1 MSAATPALYDGVART
16 PAMRV
21 EEACAWIAEDYPR
34 RWLRL
39 VNLCEWA
46 GGRGWPRIRRGDLV
60 ARTPAMRVEEACA
73 WIAEDYPR
81 RWLRLVNLCEWA
93 GGRGWPRIRRG
104 DLFVLAAQQGLP
116 ISECREF
123 RFDNNLWSVLS
134 RYLIMFRRDLAG
146 VIFPREADVDQ
157 VDLESMWRDHVALS
171 TRFEAATWQEAAE
184 EVRAA

>member
-1 MSAATPALYDGVART
+1 MADVTPALYDGIART

-21 EEACAWIAEDYPR
+21 EEACAWIADDYPHK
-34 RWLRL
+34 WLRL
-39 VNLCEWA
+39 VGLCERAA
-46 GGRGWPRIRRGDLV
+46 GEGL
-60 ARTPAMRVEEACA
+60 
-73 WIAEDYPR
+73 
-81 RWLRLVNLCEWA
+81 
-93 GGRGWPRIRRG
+93 PRIRRG